1 MYTYIIVVHCLD
13 CLTKLELAVALAA
26 FELLKKTG
34 PERAR
39 AVLATTV
46 ERVAKRS

>member
-13 CLTKLELAVALAA
+13 CLTKLVLAVALAA
-26 FELLKKTG
+26 FELFKTG